1 MILAANSIRNKKAAL
16 LPYLRTFTRILFR
29 VFPAC
34 LCIAKGWKRFV
45 RGWVEGSAAIW
56 H

>member
-1 MILAANSIRNKKAAL
+1 MILAANSIRNKKEAL
-16 LPYLRTFTRILFR
+16 LLFLKTFTGILLR

-34 LCIAKGWKRFV
+34 LCFAKGWKRFV
-45 RGWVEGSAAIW
+45 RGWMEGSAAIW